1 MQPRSR
7 DLEQYAGTYRH
18 DKVSAVSRSKCGTKN
33 PPQFHKLCSDQ
44 SRRAGGEEE
53 TAKAQIA
60 PTPVNLLTLLL
71 LVTFVVAQ

>member
-18 DKVSAVSRSKCGTKN
+18 DKVSAVSRNKCGTKN

-44 SRRAGGEEE
+44 SDGRGEEE
-53 TAKAQIA
+53 TAKGQIA
-60 PTPVNLLTLLL
+60 LTPVNLLTLLL